1 MHPDG
6 GTTQRRRP
14 VVALAALCAVVA
26 LAAGSSA
33 HAARRVVEKS
43 LNLDIAFR
51 VADRLAAAGVPVVMT
66 RTADQTVSLDSRTV
80 VANRRR
86 VDAFVSIHNNGSRNR
101 RAGGSEVYHQIR
113 GGASRVLGEAIRSN
127 LARSPGLPSDLR
139 SRRGDHGDYY
149 FVLRN
154 TKMPAVIVEGA
165 YVTNP
170 REARMLASET
180 FRQQLAD
187 SIAQGIL
194 EYQRSLVAQPLPDQ
208 IAPKR
213 VRVAA
218 VPAPARAAGEAV
230 NAATVALAWQAN
242 RVASA
247 YNLYRDGAFLGTVE
261 NSVEGLRQPGMLSF
275 TDIWAAPGQRYRYE
289 ISAAAVV
296 DGTSVE
302 SAPARLVVI
311 TPPISVAL
319 DPGHGGADPGAG
331 GSY

>member
-1 MHPDG
+1 
-6 GTTQRRRP
+6 
-14 VVALAALCAVVA
+14 
-26 LAAGSSA
+26 
-33 HAARRVVEKS
+33 
-43 LNLDIAFR
+43 
-51 VADRLAAAGVPVVMT
+51 VVMT
-66 RTADQTVSLDSRTV
+66 RTADQTLSLDSRTAL
-80 VANRRR
+80 ANRRR

-101 RAGGSEVYHQIR
+101 RVGGSEVYHQIR
-113 GGASRVLGEAIRSN
+113 GGASQVLGEAIRSN

-154 TKMPAVIVEGA
+154 TRMPAVIVEGA

-170 REARMLASET
+170 REARLLASET

-213 VRVAA
+213 VRVDAL
-218 VPAPARAAGEAV
+218 PAPARAVGEAV

-261 NSVEGLRQPGMLSF
+261 NSVEGLRQPGRLSF

-302 SAPARLVVI
+302 SAPARLEVI